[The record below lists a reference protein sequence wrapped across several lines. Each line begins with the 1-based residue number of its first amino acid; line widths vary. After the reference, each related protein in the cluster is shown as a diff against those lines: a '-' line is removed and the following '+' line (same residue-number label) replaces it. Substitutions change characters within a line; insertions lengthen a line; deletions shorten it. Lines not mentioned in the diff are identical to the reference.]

1 MVHLFYESDAKE
13 AKDVKWLL
21 ISEGWSFM
29 LSCCLSNILSTVSQT
44 LAGCL
49 LESFS
54 LFDSFKFVSGVLILS
69 MITVFPLISAPGAY
83 QILKLWGAALIR
95 GRRLFQT

>member
-49 LESFS
+49 SESALCWKLALVSLIVLS
-54 LFDSFKFVSGVLILS
+54 LFL
-69 MITVFPLISAPGAY
+69 VF
-83 QILKLWGAALIR
+83 
-95 GRRLFQT
+95 